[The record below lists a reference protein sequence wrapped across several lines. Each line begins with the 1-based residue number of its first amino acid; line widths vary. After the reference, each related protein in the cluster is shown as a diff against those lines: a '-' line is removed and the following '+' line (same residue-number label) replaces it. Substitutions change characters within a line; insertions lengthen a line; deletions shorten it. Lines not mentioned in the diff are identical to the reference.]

1 LIIAQFSYTSTNI
14 NEIINEIMLIRHVFD
29 YETKEFEKSVAL
41 PRETR

>member
-1 LIIAQFSYTSTNI
+1 
-14 NEIINEIMLIRHVFD
+14 MLIRHVFD